1 MNISVNSSAVSS
13 AMLSGRLSQTN
24 SARSISNNTLGNA
37 SSTAASTDS
46 SSLIKE
52 LNEAKITENT
62 AKKDTQ
68 PSQTEVISAIRETKR
83 ADISKNDITGDR
95 VVKYFDLEGNKVTQ
109 IPPEQYMKSKEILE
123 MTGRYFDKTV

>member
-24 SARSISNNTLGNA
+24 SARSNSNNISGNA
-37 SSTAASTDS
+37 NAAVASADS

-62 AKKDTQ
+62 EKKETQ
-68 PSQTEVISAIRETKR
+68 PSQTEVISAIKETKR
-83 ADISKNDITGDR
+83 ADISKNNITGDR